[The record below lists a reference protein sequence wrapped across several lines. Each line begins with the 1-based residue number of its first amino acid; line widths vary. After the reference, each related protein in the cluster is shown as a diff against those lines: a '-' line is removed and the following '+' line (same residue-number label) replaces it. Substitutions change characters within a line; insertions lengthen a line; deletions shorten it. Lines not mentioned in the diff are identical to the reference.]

1 MSKAKLSAELK
12 PFLQQLSFAPHTVK
26 AYDRD
31 VSALIRFCA
40 DKRIEGWEDLE
51 ESHVRGFIACLHRNG
66 KSGRTLQRTLSGVR
80 AFFRFLI
87 ARQVLA
93 RDPAAG
99 IRAPRAQRKLP
110 RVLDVDQTGRL
121 MQEGA
126 DDDVLACRDTAM
138 WELLYSCGLRV
149 SELVGLDRCDVA
161 IKDAE
166 LRVLGKGNKQ
176 RILPIG
182 RCAIEAL
189 RAWLSCRRT
198 LLGDPSEDALFLS
211 RRGTRVHVRTV
222 QQRLRAWGVRQGI
235 STPVHPHMLRHS
247 FASHLLESSGD
258 LRAVQELLGHAS
270 ISTTQ
275 IYTHLDFQHLASVYD
290 QAHPRAKKKSA
301 L

>member
-1 MSKAKLSAELK
+1 MSKATLSAELK

-31 VSALIRFCA
+31 VSALIRFCTE
-40 DKRIEGWEDLE
+40 KRIEGWKDLE
-51 ESHVRGFIACLHRNG
+51 ESHVRAFIANLHRNG
-66 KSGRTLQRTLSGVR
+66 KSSRTLQRTLSGVR
-80 AFFRFLI
+80 SFFRFLI

-99 IRAPRAQRKLP
+99 IRAPKARHTLP
-110 RVLDVDQTGRL
+110 RVLDVDQAGRL
-121 MQEGA
+121 MQGGA
-126 DDDVLACRDTAM
+126 EDDVLARRDMAM

-149 SELVGLDRCDVA
+149 SELVGLDRCDLA
-161 IKDAE
+161 MEEAE

-182 RCAIEAL
+182 RCAREAL
-189 RAWLSCRRT
+189 HAWLPCRRT
-198 LLGDPSEDALFLS
+198 LLGDPSENALFLS
-211 RRGTRVHVRTV
+211 RRGTRLQVRTV
-222 QQRLRAWGVRQGI
+222 QQRLRAWGVRRGI
-235 STPVHPHMLRHS
+235 FAPVHPHMLRHS

-270 ISTTQ
+270 IATTQ

>member
-1 MSKAKLSAELK
+1 MSKAKLGAELK
-12 PFLQQLSFAPHTVK
+12 PFLQQLSFAPHTAK

-31 VSALIRFCA
+31 ISALIQFCA
-40 DKRIEGWEDLE
+40 DRRVERWEDLE
-51 ESHVRGFIACLHRNG
+51 ESHVRAFIACLHRNG
-66 KSGRTLQRTLSGVR
+66 KSSRTLQRTLSGVR
-80 AFFRFLI
+80 AFLRFLV
-87 ARQVLA
+87 ARLVLA
-93 RDPAAG
+93 SDPAACVK
-99 IRAPRAQRKLP
+99 APRAQRKLP
-110 RVLDVDQTGRL
+110 RVLDVDQAGRL

-126 DDDVLACRDTAM
+126 DDALACRDRAM

-161 IKDAE
+161 TKDAE
-166 LRVLGKGNKQ
+166 LRVLGKGNKH

-189 RAWLSCRRT
+189 GAWLPWRRT
-198 LLGDPSEDALFLS
+198 LLNDPAEDALFLS

-222 QQRLRAWGVRQGI
+222 QQRLRAWGVSQGI

-290 QAHPRAKKKSA
+290 KAHPRAKKKSA

>member
-1 MSKAKLSAELK
+1 MSEAKLSAELK

-40 DKRIEGWEDLE
+40 DKRINRWEDLE
-51 ESHVRGFIACLHRNG
+51 EAHVRAFIAWLHRNG
-66 KSGRTLQRTLSGVR
+66 KSSRTLQRTLSGVR
-80 AFFRFLI
+80 AFLRFLI

-93 RDPAAG
+93 RDPSAG

-110 RVLDVDQTGRL
+110 PVLDVDQTARL
-121 MQEGA
+121 MQEGS
-126 DDDVLACRDTAM
+126 DDDALAYRDTAM

-149 SELVGLDRCDVA
+149 SELVGLDRCDVVV
-161 IKDAE
+161 KDAE
-166 LRVLGKGNKQ
+166 LRVLGKGNKH

-182 RCAIEAL
+182 RYAIEAL
-189 RAWLSCRRT
+189 RAWLPRRQA
-198 LLGDPSEDALFLS
+198 LLRDPSEDALFLS

-290 QAHPRAKKKSA
+290 RAHPRAKKKSS